1 MAGVRCIVA
10 FTFFPFF
17 LGRRWGELFITFV
30 FRKSNSIHSAQ
41 FGDQFFSL
49 CLFQLGDVSHR
60 LWTRDVAS
68 PGMTDVI
75 VSIIVIRPDG
85 FHWLSRSSSVFPVN
99 LCEGN
104 SSAGLPAGLARPSP
118 TLSPSQDTGQ
128 EGRQPA
134 QWGPPQVQS
143 LLAELSCFPPRWG
156 RQY

>member
-17 LGRRWGELFITFV
+17 LGGRWGELFITFV
-30 FRKSNSIHSAQ
+30 YRKSNSIHSAQ

-49 CLFQLGDVSHR
+49 CLFQLGDVSYR

-75 VSIIVIRPDG
+75 VSIIVICPDG

-104 SSAGLPAGLARPSP
+104 SSAGLPAGPRLA
-118 TLSPSQDTGQ
+118 
-128 EGRQPA
+128 
-134 QWGPPQVQS
+134 
-143 LLAELSCFPPRWG
+143 FPNSVPMSGHRAG
-156 RQY
+156 GKTASSVGSAAGTVTAG